1 MVYGDSHG
9 RQERYAKNATVI
21 VEKVARKGREQWRVA
36 SGGEIKS
43 ITTRSAS
50 TRAMDEAMVIYS
62 SALKRLANR

>member
-1 MVYGDSHG
+1 MA
-9 RQERYAKNATVI
+9 AKNDTQKNTTVV
-21 VEKVARKGREQWRVA
+21 VEKAARKGRERWRVA

>member
-1 MVYGDSHG
+1 METAMAAKKDT
-9 RQERYAKNATVI
+9 QKNATVV
-21 VEKVARKGREQWRVA
+21 VEKVARNGRERWRVA
-36 SGGEIKS
+36 SGGEIKN

>member
-1 MVYGDSHG
+1 METAMAARKDT
-9 RQERYAKNATVI
+9 QKNATVV